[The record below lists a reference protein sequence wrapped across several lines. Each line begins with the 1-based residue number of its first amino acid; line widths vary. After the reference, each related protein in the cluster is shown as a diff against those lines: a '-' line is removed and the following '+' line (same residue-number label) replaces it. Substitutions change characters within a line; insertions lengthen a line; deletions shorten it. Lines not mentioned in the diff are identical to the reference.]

1 MFLKT
6 VRIKRLAKH
15 AKVPLVQSNAV
26 VVDTTGDVDLSM
38 QLAVPLSLI
47 QLKTIRLQ
55 DSHLTFAVMFFGFLH
70 TA

>member
-6 VRIKRLAKH
+6 VRIKRFAKH
-15 AKVPLVQSNAV
+15 AIVPFVQSNAV
-26 VVDTTGDVDLSM
+26 VVDTTGDVDLPM
-38 QLAVPLSLI
+38 QLAVSLSLI